1 MTRKPSALNRLQ
13 VERFNRLGRFFQRA
27 QEALTARSNNRETA
41 LLALRLAR
49 KELDEVIT
57 LLEGR

>member
-1 MTRKPSALNRLQ
+1 MNSSSLNRLK

-27 QEALTARSNNRETA
+27 QEALAASSNNRETA